1 MGNRRS
7 KVETGEVARML
18 SSSEEVAA
26 GTSIQAGLRG
36 REGQREEALKR

>member
-7 KVETGEVARML
+7 KVETEVARML